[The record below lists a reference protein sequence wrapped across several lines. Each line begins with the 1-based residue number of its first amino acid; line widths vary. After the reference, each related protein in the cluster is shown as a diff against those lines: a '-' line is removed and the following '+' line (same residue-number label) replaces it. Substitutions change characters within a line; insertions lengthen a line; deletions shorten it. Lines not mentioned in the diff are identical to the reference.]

1 MASIALYQI
10 SLNRRTLF
18 IFFVIIRSFRC
29 NFLKKFYST
38 SQRNENKNLNLFKQ
52 LSINIMQQNNYNKDY
67 LEKDTFEIQ
76 FFVLVKV
83 NNKIINL

>member
-1 MASIALYQI
+1 M
-10 SLNRRTLF
+10 
-18 IFFVIIRSFRC
+18 
-29 NFLKKFYST
+29 KKFYST